1 MNSRV
6 GIRPFG
12 FLLAIALFLFSPLS
26 RAQDNPEETKGVDSG
41 NYNTQQ
47 SAETGY
53 RATWIDGNQGN
64 YGTFVNLNSGLRLFD
79 YTLSTRSLNHHAT
92 LFDCLYFSHFVYA
105 RSPPNLSP
113 PPH

>member
-1 MNSRV
+1 MNSRA

-12 FLLAIALFLFSPLS
+12 LLLAGALFLFSPLS
-26 RAQDNPEETKGVDSG
+26 RAQDDPDEEAKGVEAG

-79 YTLSTRSLNHHAT
+79 
-92 LFDCLYFSHFVYA
+92 
-105 RSPPNLSP
+105 
-113 PPH
+113 